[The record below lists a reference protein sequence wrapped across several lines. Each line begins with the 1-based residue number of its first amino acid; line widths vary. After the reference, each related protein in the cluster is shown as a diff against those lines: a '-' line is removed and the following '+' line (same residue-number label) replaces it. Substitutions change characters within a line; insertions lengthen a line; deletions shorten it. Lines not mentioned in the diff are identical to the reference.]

1 MNHPAGP
8 FSIPQIR
15 FVPEKL
21 KPWLV
26 LVMVV
31 VFQLSGGVYMAAVS
45 EMAGS
50 LALLQQDV
58 MMAGYASLIGLS
70 LVFCVMFRL
79 KFAVISKTTLLVC
92 CFMIILGNVVCMNTS
107 SVPVLILA
115 CFVTGFFR
123 MWATFEC
130 NSTIQ
135 LWITPKRDL
144 AVFFCFIELLVNGAM
159 QTTGLMAI
167 YTSYLAV
174 WEYMHLVVIGLVCI
188 VALFVIVFYKSQ
200 RFMPRIPFWGIDWL
214 GALLWT
220 ITVMTTVFV
229 LNYGEHYDWF
239 SSEYI
244 VFASLSA
251 VLSLLLNL
259 WRASFIRH
267 PFIENRTWR
276 FPMVYLTI
284 LVYMLFYILVSPSH
298 LIEHI
303 YMETILGFDSLNV
316 ISLNWIVLLGTLC
329 GAFFT
334 WRLFAIRRASYRD
347 MIIISF
353 ASLAAYLLIF
363 YFTIDFHQTRQSL
376 YLPVFLRS
384 FSYVIMGICFLT
396 ALARIPFEVFFQ
408 GLTCQAFVSTC
419 IAATFGGALL
429 ERAMAVLLKKNAMLI
444 GATIDSV
451 NPWAGS
457 IGIPE
462 LYGVVQRQALI
473 VTFKELY
480 GWLALLGIF
489 STIVLLAI
497 RSDIRPKTLY
507 LPTYRA
513 VRRLIMRENKEL

>member
-1 MNHPAGP
+1 MTHETGP
-8 FSIPQIR
+8 FSIPAIR
-15 FVPEKL
+15 FVPQKL

-26 LVMVV
+26 VFMVV
-31 VFQLSGGVYMAAVS
+31 IFQLSGGVYMAAVS
-45 EMAGS
+45 EMTGS
-50 LALLQQDV
+50 LALLQEDV

-79 KFAVISKTTLLVC
+79 KFAVISKTTLLLC
-92 CFMIILGNVVCMNTS
+92 CFMIILGNLVCMNTY

-144 AVFFCFIELLVNGAM
+144 SVFFCFIELLVNGAM

-167 YTSYLAV
+167 YTSYLSI
-174 WEYMHLVVIGLVCI
+174 WEYMHWVIIALLCI
-188 VALFVIVFYKSQ
+188 VALVVIVFYKPQ
-200 RFMPRIPFWGIDWL
+200 RFMPRIPFFGIDWL

-220 ITVMTTVFV
+220 ITVMSTVFV

-239 SSEYI
+239 HSDYIIIASSFAI
-244 VFASLSA
+244 ASL
-251 VLSLLLNL
+251 VLNL

-267 PFIENRTWR
+267 PFIENRTWQ

-284 LVYMLFYILVSPSH
+284 IVYMAFYVLVSPSH

-303 YMETILGFDSLNV
+303 YMGSILGFDSLNV
-316 ISLNWIVLLGTLC
+316 ISLNWIVLLATFC

-334 WRLFAIRRASYRD
+334 WRVFAVRKASYRD

-353 ASLAAYLLIF
+353 GLLTMYLLIL
-363 YFTIDFHQTRQSL
+363 YFTLDFNQTKESL

-384 FSYVIMGICFLT
+384 FAYVIMGICFLT
-396 ALARIPFEVFFQ
+396 ALARIPFDVFFQ
-408 GLTCQAFVSTC
+408 GLTCQAFFSTC
-419 IAATFGGALL
+419 VAATLGGALL
-429 ERAMAVLLKKNAMLI
+429 QRAMTVLLKKNVMLL
-444 GATIDSV
+444 GATMDSV
-451 NPWAGS
+451 NPLAS
-457 IGIPE
+457 SLSFPE
-462 LYGVVQRQALI
+462 LYGVVQRQALM

-480 GWLALLGIF
+480 GWLAVLGVF

-497 RSDIRPKTLY
+497 RSDIRPKAVY
-507 LPTYRA
+507 HPTYKA
-513 VRRLIMRENKEL
+513 IRRLILRENK